1 MSMYDSLNRARK
13 NLAENLTV
21 EDKVTIEIDGENYV
35 NAKAI
40 SALISAVGLTGVILG
55 MTESDTR
62 SYSALMAMGHNLKA
76 MTDLANGYY
85 TLDNYRVEDNPP
97 MPGAE
102 VIKAMEEGFEAKE
115 KEDELLK
122 RLEGELDN

>member
-1 MSMYDSLNRARK
+1 MSIFEPLNRARK

-21 EDKVTIEIDGENYV
+21 EDNVTIEIDGEKYV
-35 NAKAI
+35 NAKAL

-55 MTESDTR
+55 MTESETR
-62 SYSALMAMGHNLKA
+62 SYGALMAMAHNLKA

-102 VIKAMEEGFEAKE
+102 AIKAMEKGLDEVAQEE
-115 KEDELLK
+115 ELLK
-122 RLEGELDN
+122 RLEDDLNN